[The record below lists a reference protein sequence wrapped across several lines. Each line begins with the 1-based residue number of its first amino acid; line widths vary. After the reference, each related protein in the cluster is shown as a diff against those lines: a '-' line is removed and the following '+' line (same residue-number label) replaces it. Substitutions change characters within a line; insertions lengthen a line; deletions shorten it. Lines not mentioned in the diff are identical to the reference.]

1 MRARR
6 GNLAT
11 YLQHHLQAVIVASAG
26 SKVEGYLV
34 VRIDAINI
42 STRLDQ
48 HLHVARV
55 HSSQVSNNDTSALSW
70 AGRGTYLTALDV
82 AVSGGQVQGRGRVLV
97 LHVDV
102 RSRLNQSLAHTVM
115 ATHLQCVVVCEQWL
129 DEATHTHINDYHCL
143 AARRTAAKWSGADSM
158 SLGTLGW
165 APCFTS
171 SSTVAFWP

>member
-1 MRARR
+1 MRARN

-26 SKVEGYLV
+26 GKVEGDLV
-34 VRIDAINI
+34 VRIDTINI
-42 STRLDQ
+42 STRLNQ
-48 HLHVARV
+48 HLHAARV
-55 HSSQVSNNDTSALSW
+55 HSSHVSNNDTCALSW
-70 AGRGTYLTALDV
+70 AGRGTCLTALDV
-82 AVSGGQVQGRGRVLV
+82 AVSGGQVQGCGRVLV

-115 ATHLQCVVVCEQWL
+115 ATHLQCVVVCEKSTL
-129 DEATHTHINDYHCL
+129 TSVIR
-143 AARRTAAKWSGADSM
+143 ARRTAAKWSGADSM